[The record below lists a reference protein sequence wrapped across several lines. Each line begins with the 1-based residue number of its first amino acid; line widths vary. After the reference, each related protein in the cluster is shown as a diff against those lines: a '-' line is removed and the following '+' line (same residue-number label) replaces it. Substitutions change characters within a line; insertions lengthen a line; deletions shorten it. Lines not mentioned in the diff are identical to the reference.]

1 MKHLK
6 HLKHRLTTCV
16 FTLLPYDAAQ
26 SGGTASFDRPAPEDG
41 GRQPMRGRVGQASGG
56 PSAGVTEDGGRRP

>member
-1 MKHLK
+1 
-6 HLKHRLTTCV
+6 V
-16 FTLLPYDAAQ
+16 FFTLLPYDAVR
-26 SGGTASFDRPAPEDG
+26 SGGTAGFDRPAPEDG